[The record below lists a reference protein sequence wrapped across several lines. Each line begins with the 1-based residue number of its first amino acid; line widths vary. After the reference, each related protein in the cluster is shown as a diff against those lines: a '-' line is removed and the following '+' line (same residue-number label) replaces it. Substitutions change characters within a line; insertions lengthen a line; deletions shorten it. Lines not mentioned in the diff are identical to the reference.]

1 MTRYQW
7 TIYISEARICEL
19 DVSFQFISD
28 WMTGWHFAETI
39 GQNLHIEVGRGFEP
53 GEAGLYVYLECL
65 DRDVVSSVAKS
76 VVKILNRIAAGAR
89 GSSEREWTKVLATL
103 GDKGLVTD
111 RFVFEDAQ
119 ISVIK
124 DGE

>member
-19 DVSFQFISD
+19 DVSVEFISD
-28 WMTGWHFAETI
+28 WITGWHFAETM
-39 GQNLHIEVGRGFEP
+39 GPSEFNIEVGEYGFEP

-89 GSSEREWTKVLATL
+89 GSRDFRYE
-103 GDKGLVTD
+103 DLVTD

>member
-7 TIYISEARICEL
+7 IIYISEARICEL

-28 WMTGWHFAETI
+28 WITGWHFAETM
-39 GQNLHIEVGRGFEP
+39 GPSEFNIEVGRGFEP

-65 DRDVVSSVAKS
+65 DLLVAGRVAKS
-76 VVKILNRIAAGAR
+76 VVKILNRIV
-89 GSSEREWTKVLATL
+89 EN
-103 GDKGLVTD
+103 GDKK
-111 RFVFEDAQ
+111 FYFEDAQ

-124 DGE
+124 DGEE

>member
-7 TIYISEARICEL
+7 IIYISEAPVLSGGHRGL
-19 DVSFQFISD
+19 AADL
-28 WMTGWHFAETI
+28 
-39 GQNLHIEVGRGFEP
+39 NLALWWRSPAPPSEYNIEYRFEP
-53 GEAGLYVYLECL
+53 GEAGLYVYLECQDL
-65 DRDVVSSVAKS
+65 LVAGRVAKS

-89 GSSEREWTKVLATL
+89 GSRDFRYE
-103 GDKGLVTD
+103 DLVTD

>member
-7 TIYISEARICEL
+7 IIYISEARICEL
-19 DVSFQFISD
+19 DVSVEFIND
-28 WMTGWHFAETI
+28 WITGYFEEFPSKKFKIEI
-39 GQNLHIEVGRGFEP
+39 GECGFEP

-89 GSSEREWTKVLATL
+89 GSRDFRYE
-103 GDKGLVTD
+103 DLVTD